1 MLLQVGELA
10 KRTGLTIRTLHHYD
24 DIGLLQPSARSDAGY
39 RLYSRQDITRLYQI
53 QALRGLGMTL
63 AEIGAVLNS
72 PNLALAPLIDR
83 QIQAIDQMI
92 IKQTQLRYRL
102 SSLKNQ
108 LMNGEELELDNWLKT
123 LELMSMYEQYFTKE
137 ELADLTFLQADSK
150 QQKEWEA
157 LVVEANALFKA
168 GESSSSETAQN
179 LASRW
184 MLTLEQNTAANPEWL
199 AKLNSMH
206 SAESAFQEKL
216 GVHPEVV
223 EFLLEAFAESKLNV
237 FARYLSEEEFAFM
250 KQNYAREMKNWPQLL
265 IGLEKAIHAGIEP
278 NSEQAKCLAQQ
289 WLSMLQGYAGK
300 NPATHAKIRNAMQNE
315 PSLAEGTWLKP
326 TTLQFLEKAVSA
338 LMRCA

>member
-1 MLLQVGELA
+1 
-10 KRTGLTIRTLHHYD
+10 
-24 DIGLLQPSARSDAGY
+24 
-39 RLYSRQDITRLYQI
+39 
-53 QALRGLGMTL
+53 
-63 AEIGAVLNS
+63 
-72 PNLALAPLIDR
+72 
-83 QIQAIDQMI
+83 
-92 IKQTQLRYRL
+92 
-102 SSLKNQ
+102 
-108 LMNGEELELDNWLKT
+108 MNGEELELDNWLKT

-137 ELADLTFLQADSK
+137 ELADLTLQADSK

-199 AKLNSMH
+199 VKLNSMH

-237 FARYLSEEEFAFM
+237 FARYLSEQEFAFM

-278 NSEQAKCLAQQ
+278 DSEQAKCLAQQ

-300 NPATHAKIRNAMQNE
+300 IRRHMRRFAMPCKMNQVLPRNLAQTYHFAIFRKSSISFNALCLVHAYLYSNNQSSMAT
-315 PSLAEGTWLKP
+315 P
-326 TTLQFLEKAVSA
+326 
-338 LMRCA
+338 